1 MRDRVLGIL
10 MVLILVALVQ
20 TSKAEEFL
28 GKLERVDWETVTI
41 VDCDNKKFVLRVDG
55 DHRREAAVFL
65 GKRVVVD
72 FKPDDGH
79 LRAVRFR
86 ASQ

>member
-55 DHRREAAVFL
+55 DHRKEAAVFL
-65 GKRVVVD
+65 GKRVLVD
-72 FKPDDGH
+72 FKPDDGQPKV
-79 LRAVRFR
+79 VRFR
-86 ASQ
+86 SSK

>member
-1 MRDRVLGIL
+1 MWDRALGIL
-10 MVLILVALVQ
+10 MVLILVALAQ

-28 GKLERVDWETVTI
+28 GKLERVDWETVTV
-41 VDCDNKKFVLRVDG
+41 VDCENKKFILRVDG
-55 DHRREAAVFL
+55 NHRKEAAVFL
-65 GKRVVVD
+65 GKRVLVD